1 MSTLPRITVPAHH
14 RSHQEMLND
23 HRKVLQNYFDTFITR
38 GLSRK
43 TLDSACG
50 FIERW
55 FEKIRVSDTT
65 GERQIFI
72 WEVMNLGE
80 GRQRIKEFLM
90 TLSALGEDN
99 HVCLRPQTA
108 RAYAG
113 HLERLFIKTLE
124 FPFIEGQQ
132 TIQSKY
138 GPIENPFTGVEYP
151 IHSRDRLRAE
161 KFFLTPE
168 EGSGASLCEVLRRD
182 KRPAFP
188 GADRRCVGRPLDRHA
203 D

>member
-1 MSTLPRITVPAHH
+1 MSDLPRVTVPTPQ

-23 HRKVLQNYFDTFITR
+23 HRRILQNYFDTFITR

-50 FIERW
+50 FTERW
-55 FEKIRVSDTT
+55 FEKIRVSETS

-113 HLERLFIKTLE
+113 HLARLFITTLE
-124 FPFIEGQQ
+124 SPFIKGQQ

-138 GPIENPFTGVEYP
+138 VPIEKPFTAVEYP
-151 IHSRDRLRAE
+151 IHSRDRMRGE
-161 KFFLTPE
+161 NVFLT
-168 EGSGASLCEVLRRD
+168 
-182 KRPAFP
+182 
-188 GADRRCVGRPLDRHA
+188 
-203 D
+203 